1 MLAASAAAIAIG
13 LTEPLWSVGRASLVS
28 SYCMFQEGTFV
39 PAELTLS
46 IGLTH
51 YNVSYENVAITAST
65 VIDPEVSMTKG
76 FPPGKLQSG
85 AIGQSQGCLG
95 SSAGWYGW
103 LMLQLL
109 CCQTNKIKRGTS
121 KQNIN

>member
-1 MLAASAAAIAIG
+1 MANPVVALLVLVIKLLSDCTTLAIYESWAYTQIGTVLACSAAAIAIG
-13 LTEPLWSVGRASLVS
+13 LTEPLWSVGRARLVS

-76 FPPGKLQSG
+76 FAPGKLQ
-85 AIGQSQGCLG
+85 
-95 SSAGWYGW
+95 
-103 LMLQLL
+103 
-109 CCQTNKIKRGTS
+109 
-121 KQNIN
+121 